1 MRVLL
6 LAETD
11 NAQQNFLLAQAM
23 RKYLGWEAKS
33 MVCRETYLGY
43 PTDWTVE
50 KDMDEAAEYA
60 RDTDLFILQDQLFD
74 FEEIP
79 LRKRATH
86 KNTIINGTGSR
97 LRERVDYWRMEQFRG
112 WKIFPMQCDTTLST
126 KLCAPP
132 FENWICPI
140 EQINA
145 LTTGI
150 EKNNK
155 ISVCH
160 APTKIKYKG
169 TEQFEAILNPYIESG
184 EIEYKR
190 ITGLT
195 WEEAIKEKAKYH
207 IILDSLGDT
216 HYNAGN
222 SLEGLVLGQT
232 VVSNI
237 DPWCY
242 CLHPDLP
249 MTTLWNSHEGR
260 NIKGQFYVN
269 MTRVIRETIEKEKI
283 GGLFVEKEKAK
294 EWVKEHFGAENQ
306 IVKWANYIRWVQER

>member
-60 RDTDLFILQDQLFD
+60 RDTDLIILQDQLFD

-79 LRKRATH
+79 LRKWATH

-140 EQINA
+140 EQINEYA
-145 LTTGI
+145 NGI

-169 TEQFEAILNPYIESG
+169 TEQFEEILKPYIESG

-249 MTTLWNSHEGR
+249 MKTLWNSDTKE
-260 NIKGQFYVN
+260 
-269 MTRVIRETIEKEKI
+269 VIQKVIEKEKTTI
-283 GGLFVEKEKAK
+283 SLIEKDYAE

-306 IVKWANYIRWVQER
+306 IVKWKHIINWVMNA